1 MKLKLPDS
9 SKNWIS
15 LVGATIALITFSM
28 IVFLFIITSV
38 THSGNTYLGLIIY
51 VLLPG
56 VLFIGLLLIPI
67 GMWLK
72 TRRDRRRTEE
82 ERKGWPVI
90 NFNRIRRILR
100 KDLSLRYAAGVY
112 RVSRLSAR
120 TRKVC

>member
-56 VLFIGLLLIPI
+56 ILFIGLLLIPI

-72 TRRDRRRTEE
+72 TRRDKRRTEE
-82 ERKGWPVI
+82 ERK
-90 NFNRIRRILR
+90 
-100 KDLSLRYAAGVY
+100 
-112 RVSRLSAR
+112 
-120 TRKVC
+120 